1 MPKFYFL
8 IFLVL
13 AFLVVVAFLFA
24 RRKRKLAK
32 ELQKK
37 IQDFLSQINIFL
49 AEYSDLTNHFVPGSE
64 EIEFAK
70 KWQNLFSEISKYHFL
85 EKTDGFKKISE
96 FKNAYKNL
104 HQNISDSNAEIK
116 RKEEIK
122 NLAQKAEDFFTELFY
137 KISNHYVSHSQ
148 KIQFVQKWNPVFQEV
163 EKCNVRNTDSE
174 FQQIE
179 QFKTVFA
186 SIDDCI
192 ENSNEN
198 FIRLESEKYDG
209 LFSNIDGKSLDEQ
222 QRRAVITDEER
233 ILVLAGAGSGKTLTI
248 SAKVKYL
255 CDVKRINPG
264 EILLVSFTRKS
275 AEEMTERIQMR
286 LGLSAEATTF
296 HKLGLEIIKK
306 ADGKRP
312 EVFDDNV
319 LSKFVHN
326 FFENEVVNHPELV
339 KNLTEYFSYFLEI
352 PENMENYSSLGEL
365 YEEEKTSD
373 LETLKSK

>member
-1 MPKFYFL
+1 MPKSYFL

-13 AFLVVVAFLFA
+13 AFLVVFAFLFA

-49 AEYSDLTNHFVPGSE
+49 AEYSDLTNHFVPESE
-64 EIEFAK
+64 ENEFAQ

-85 EKTDGFKKISE
+85 EKTDGFQKISE
-96 FKNAYKNL
+96 FKKAYKNL
-104 HQNISDSNAEIK
+104 HQDISDSNAEIK

-122 NLAQKAEDFFTELFY
+122 NLAQKTEDFFTEFFY
-137 KISNHYVSHSQ
+137 KISNQYVSHSQ
-148 KIQFVQKWNPVFQEV
+148 KIQFIQKWNPVFQEA

-186 SIDDCI
+186 SLDDYI

-209 LFSNIDGKSLDEQ
+209 LFSNIDGKSLDGQ
-222 QRRAVITDEER
+222 QRRAVVTDEER

-255 CDVKRINPG
+255 CKVKRINPG

-275 AEEMTERIQMR
+275 AEEMTERIQRR

-306 ADGKRP
+306 AGGKR
-312 EVFDDNV
+312 
-319 LSKFVHN
+319 K
-326 FFENEVVNHPELV
+326 
-339 KNLTEYFSYFLEI
+339 
-352 PENMENYSSLGEL
+352 
-365 YEEEKTSD
+365 
-373 LETLKSK
+373 